1 MKRGFVVLCA
11 VSVLMVL
18 AVQAGFSEDSRGRGF
33 YFDVGLGFAGVNY
46 TPEVDDMLTILDG
59 MGADRTTVYLD
70 LGLGYAVM
78 PNLYVLGSVTG
89 FGDRIQYEGEWMQ
102 LNTYL
107 YGIGARYY
115 PFNRGLQLG
124 ADVGLGKML
133 MQSSDPD
140 FNNIASE
147 SGLGSKFTVA
157 YDFDSS
163 FVGPALLMGASL
175 LNDSIEGETVTGGT
189 LFVKFVYK

>member
-1 MKRGFVVLCA
+1 MKRGFVVFCA
-11 VSVLMVL
+11 VLVL
-18 AVQAGFSEDSRGRGF
+18 AVQAGFAGDLRGRGF
-33 YFDVGLGFAGVNY
+33 YFDVGLGFGSVGY
-46 TPEVDDMLTILDG
+46 TPELDDMLKLVEG
-59 MGADRTTVYLD
+59 LGADRTTVYFD

-78 PNLYVLGSVTG
+78 PNLYVLGSISG
-89 FGDRIQYEGEWMQ
+89 FGDRLQYDGEWLQ

-124 ADVGLGKML
+124 VDVGLGKML
-133 MQSSDPD
+133 MQSSDPE
-140 FNNIASE
+140 FNNIGSE

-157 YDFDSS
+157 YDFDST
-163 FVGPALLMGASL
+163 FVGPALLVGASL